1 MFKRCGET
9 DFNIMSSKNQS
20 YILVSVVIKYI
31 IVSIYVDRVSVKG
44 HLSSLVDQQWDLS
57 IIFVAECVPPSA
69 WACVYA
75 CVCVCVLHLM
85 SFQCLTW
92 SVCRWW
98 HMYTHTHS
106 QENRCFCVCHDR
118 SLAPSAPLTPADSL
132 ADPAEAVCCHGFHG
146 LKEAH
151 HPKLAS
157 WVLCG
162 DAAYCCCLRLTGCLL
177 SAHTSPQFPPIISM
191 FLGFGIKYT
200 MLKPSR

>member
-1 MFKRCGET
+1 MRPVNQIQPQYLWLNVSHLVLGHVCMPVCVFVCLCVAFNVIPMFNMI
-9 DFNIMSSKNQS
+9 D
-20 YILVSVVIKYI
+20 L
-31 IVSIYVDRVSVKG
+31 
-44 HLSSLVDQQWDLS
+44 SLVTY
-57 IIFVAECVPPSA
+57 V
-69 WACVYA
+69 
-75 CVCVCVLHLM
+75 H
-85 SFQCLTW
+85 T
-92 SVCRWW
+92 R
-98 HMYTHTHS
+98 THS
-106 QENRCFCVCHDR
+106 QENRCFCLCHDR

-157 WVLCG
+157 WVLSG
-162 DAAYCCCLRLTGCLL
+162 DAACCCCLRLNGCLL